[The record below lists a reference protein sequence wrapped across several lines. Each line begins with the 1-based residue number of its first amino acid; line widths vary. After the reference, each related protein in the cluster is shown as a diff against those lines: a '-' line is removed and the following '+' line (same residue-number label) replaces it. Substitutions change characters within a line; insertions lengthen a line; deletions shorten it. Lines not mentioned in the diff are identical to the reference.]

1 VVILLVEKNIWLD
14 QWFSTWWWYTWNFQW
29 STGLLSRRLNMS
41 FSSLSYVQYSFNQ
54 LSMTCQHS
62 EVVHR
67 IFLKTARGPTK
78 VDNHCARFMCLWT
91 MHTTTLL
98 TSDIGFVRL
107 MAILLSWPTMTPASI
122 TLSPCMSAKILS
134 VRGWVHLSKLS
145 ANRPSFP
152 NADIFILETKVSDWS
167 YTVA

>member
-1 VVILLVEKNIWLD
+1 MNTNLPWLKVVSVYVKHLNWAVLKTCNDGCQKLVVILLVEKNIWLD

-41 FSSLSYVQYSFNQ
+41 FSSLSYVPYSFDQ
-54 LSMTCQHS
+54 LSVTCQHS

-78 VDNHCARFMCLWT
+78 VENHWARFMRLWT

-98 TSDIGFVRL
+98 TSDVRFVRL
-107 MAILLSWPTMTPASI
+107 MAILLS
-122 TLSPCMSAKILS
+122 
-134 VRGWVHLSKLS
+134 
-145 ANRPSFP
+145 
-152 NADIFILETKVSDWS
+152 
-167 YTVA
+167 